1 MRKPRR
7 GPDAAE
13 LAAARATTVP
23 DVIGPGLTILFCGIN
38 PGLYSAWSGHHFAR
52 PGNRFWPAL
61 HAASLTPRL
70 LRPAEQHLL
79 LDLGLGVTNLVDRAT
94 ARADELTAAE
104 LQAGGQALA
113 AKLRAYRPRL
123 LAVLGVTA
131 YRKAFARPRARIGPQ
146 PPEDAIEGVP
156 VWVLPNPSG
165 LNAHWTTQGIA
176 EELRRMCAAHGLE
189 AGAPASHRTAQQ
201 TAASIPPRGGSA

>member
-79 LDLGLGVTNLVDRAT
+79 LDLGLG
-94 ARADELTAAE
+94 
-104 LQAGGQALA
+104 
-113 AKLRAYRPRL
+113 
-123 LAVLGVTA
+123 
-131 YRKAFARPRARIGPQ
+131 
-146 PPEDAIEGVP
+146 
-156 VWVLPNPSG
+156 
-165 LNAHWTTQGIA
+165 
-176 EELRRMCAAHGLE
+176 
-189 AGAPASHRTAQQ
+189 
-201 TAASIPPRGGSA
+201 